1 LRDYCKRCSL
11 RIALSKSRQGSQQCA
26 GEIVVEA
33 NPEQT
38 ELYGGAFFPDSSP
51 GESGNRAG
59 RWKSKIAFPAP
70 CTGLQSGSHQDILGI
85 SHVRRTHMVRVRKW
99 GNSLGI
105 RIPKV
110 FAERLGLAEGTEVDF
125 ELWEGK
131 LLVKKVST
139 LETLLAEVTPENLH
153 QEVDTGKPWGREAW

>member
-1 LRDYCKRCSL
+1 
-11 RIALSKSRQGSQQCA
+11 
-26 GEIVVEA
+26 
-33 NPEQT
+33 
-38 ELYGGAFFPDSSP
+38 
-51 GESGNRAG
+51 
-59 RWKSKIAFPAP
+59 
-70 CTGLQSGSHQDILGI
+70 
-85 SHVRRTHMVRVRKW
+85 MVRVRKW

-139 LETLLAEVTPENLH
+139 LETLLARVTPENLH
-153 QEVDTGKPWGREAW
+153 QEVDTGRPQGREAW